1 MKLLYGTGNEAKL
14 AAMKS
19 RLAPLGIKLYGLNA
33 LEQKGIAIPEVVE
46 DGNSPLENARKKA
59 VAYYEAFGVP
69 VFSVDTGMYFEGV
82 PDALQPGRFVRTVHG
97 KRLSDEEMMV
107 YYSDLAR
114 RYAPLIGW
122 YQNAVCYIGDETHSY
137 ERMDESLESRHFL
150 LTPVS
155 SDAVLR
161 KGFPLDSMSKDLEN
175 GNYFYALPQEY
186 MDKIAVPE
194 GFLDFFKP
202 IVTKTLE
209 GMTE

>member
-19 RLAPLGIKLYGLNA
+19 RLAPLGVELYGLNA

-46 DGNSPLENARKKA
+46 DGNSPLENARIKA
-59 VAYYEAFGVP
+59 QAYYEAFGIP
-69 VFSVDTGMYFEGV
+69 VFSVDTGMYFKGV
-82 PDALQPGRFVRTVHG
+82 PDSLQPGRFVRTVHG

-107 YYSDLAR
+107 YYSDLAS
-114 RYAPLIGW
+114 RYEPLIGW
-122 YQNAVCYIGDETHSY
+122 YQHAVCYVCDEAHSY
-137 ERMDESLESRHFL
+137 ERMDETLESRHFL
-150 LTPVS
+150 LTPIS

-161 KGFPLDSMSKDLEN
+161 EGFPLDSMSKDLET